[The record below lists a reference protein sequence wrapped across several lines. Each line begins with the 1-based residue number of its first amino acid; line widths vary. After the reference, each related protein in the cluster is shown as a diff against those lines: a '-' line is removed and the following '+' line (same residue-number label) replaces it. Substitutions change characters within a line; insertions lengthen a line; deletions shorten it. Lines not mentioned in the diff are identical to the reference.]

1 MKFHMNKG
9 TFILLLSTMKR
20 ICQTLALLVGFAAIT
35 APTLSH
41 LGPTAIFLCKVGY
54 NILTI
59 TVWIAF
65 LFLIRKAI
73 RSGRKDSSCAGSILM
88 RWVCA
93 AVFAFL
99 VFGITLS
106 VKQFAYGPSC
116 SVPGRPMFASGW
128 PIPWKW
134 ETQEGLRLLPWVMAV
149 DAWCCFGLSLFLFG
163 FRRIKSFAVSFLT
176 PLLIS
181 LLLVLV
187 TGNATR
193 AINFCFPDQ
202 HVKATDN
209 NCLD

>member
-1 MKFHMNKG
+1 M
-9 TFILLLSTMKR
+9 STMKR
-20 ICQTLALLVGFAAIT
+20 ICQMLALLVGFAAIT

-41 LGPTAIFLCKVGY
+41 LGPTGIFLCKVGY
-54 NILTI
+54 NILTVA
-59 TVWIAF
+59 VWIAF
-65 LFLIRKAI
+65 LFLIWKAI
-73 RSGRKDSSCAGSILM
+73 RSGRTDSSCTGSILV
-88 RWVCA
+88 RWIIA

-116 SVPGRPMFASGW
+116 SAPDRLAFASGW

-134 ETQEGLRLLPWVMAV
+134 ETQDGLRLLPWVMAV

-163 FRRIKSFAVSFLT
+163 FRRIKSFAVAFLT

-193 AINFCFPDQ
+193 AIRFCFPDRP
-202 HVKATDN
+202 VNAIDN
-209 NCLD
+209 SCFN

>member
-1 MKFHMNKG
+1 
-9 TFILLLSTMKR
+9 MKR
-20 ICQTLALLVGFAAIT
+20 ICQTLALLACFAAIT
-35 APTLSH
+35 APTLSRP
-41 LGPTAIFLCKVGY
+41 GPTAIFLSKVGY

-59 TVWIAF
+59 AVWIAF

-73 RSGRKDSSCAGSILM
+73 RSGRTDSSCAGSILT

-93 AVFAFL
+93 AAFAFL

-106 VKQFAYGPSC
+106 VKQLAYGPSC

-134 ETQEGLRLLPWVMAV
+134 ETQEGLRLLPWLMAV
-149 DAWCCFGLSLFLFG
+149 DACCCFGLSLFLFG
-163 FRRIKSFAVSFLT
+163 FRKIKSFSVAFLT

-181 LLLVLV
+181 ILLVLA

-193 AINFCFPDQ
+193 AHNFFFPN
-202 HVKATDN
+202 HSLKAN
-209 NCLD
+209 IAISQQ